1 MNIINYDFSTFV
13 NVFTKIKENGLATPT
28 DLRTLKNEL
37 NSFFK
42 DSSCKEVLYTNNND
56 KMFFGIKITAM
67 IDADD
72 IFDYLVDTDPARV
85 KTYVV
90 EIDSHLLNPLVDLS
104 AKELTAMFIHE
115 VAVIINDATP
125 VENART
131 AMNNYLAANKEH
143 IKISQSIH
151 YKELLAYG
159 LKDYISKSRSMF
171 YTSDISE
178 ILADEFARSYGFS
191 DELSSA
197 YDKVTT
203 NNIKLYENSEVSK
216 FITFS
221 WALNLYKNLK
231 TRRVGALK
239 TLARAKQLT
248 GSRLEQ
254 LEIDN
259 VIRRIKRID
268 DDIIVESAENPGFL
282 RTKLKEKMKKARLN
296 NLRIIENTLYELNL
310 QIRNVEDEND
320 ALYLMRQLNNSIAI
334 IDEYKNSTDCD
345 DYELSKWNQLMDKFV
360 QLRDKLSS
368 SVIYKNKS
376 YGIFV
381 QYPDIVENRM

>member
-1 MNIINYDFSTFV
+1 
-13 NVFTKIKENGLATPT
+13 
-28 DLRTLKNEL
+28 
-37 NSFFK
+37 
-42 DSSCKEVLYTNNND
+42 
-56 KMFFGIKITAM
+56 
-67 IDADD
+67 
-72 IFDYLVDTDPARV
+72 
-85 KTYVV
+85 
-90 EIDSHLLNPLVDLS
+90 
-104 AKELTAMFIHE
+104 
-115 VAVIINDATP
+115 
-125 VENART
+125 
-131 AMNNYLAANKEH
+131 
-143 IKISQSIH
+143 
-151 YKELLAYG
+151 
-159 LKDYISKSRSMF
+159 MF

-296 NLRIIENTLYELNL
+296 NLRTIENTLYELNL

>member
-1 MNIINYDFSTFV
+1 MSIINYDFSTFV
-13 NVFTKIKENGLATPT
+13 NVFAKIKENGLATPT

-72 IFDYLVDTDPARV
+72 IFDYLVDTEPARV

-90 EIDSHLLNPLVDLS
+90 EIDSHLLNPIVDLS

-296 NLRIIENTLYELNL
+296 NLRTIENTLYELNL

>member
-1 MNIINYDFSTFV
+1 MSIINYDFSTFV
-13 NVFTKIKENGLATPT
+13 NVFAKIKENGLATPT

-72 IFDYLVDTDPARV
+72 IFDYLVDTEPARV

-90 EIDSHLLNPLVDLS
+90 EIDSHLLNPIVDLS

-282 RTKLKEKMKKARLN
+282 RAKLKEKMKKARLN
-296 NLRIIENTLYELNL
+296 NLRTIENTLYELNL